1 MMNEY
6 YIDEIYVKHDISPK
20 PNANDFTMHIHEY
33 CEIYFFVRGKIEYLV
48 EGSKYPLPDNSL
60 MIMRPA
66 EAHTPK
72 IIEDACYER
81 YAVNFPLSFVH
92 RIDPE
97 GMLLR
102 PFFDRPLGKNNFYS
116 DEEIDMDLLK
126 KLFDEM
132 CSVTENEYEKRLTVT
147 THIDMLLDMISRA
160 FSKKNTGEFIPK
172 SLSEKIIVYIEKH
185 ISEELSVPKL
195 AEHFHLS
202 SSQFTR
208 VFKQATGAA
217 PWEYITKKRLTA
229 AKEKI
234 RSGYTAKN
242 ACEACGFN
250 DYSAFY
256 RAYAKHF
263 GISPKERVE

>member
-1 MMNEY
+1 MINEY
-6 YIDEIYVKHDISPK
+6 CIGEIYVKHDISPK
-20 PNANDFTMHIHEY
+20 PEANDFKMHIHEY

-72 IIEDACYER
+72 IIENACYER
-81 YAVNFPLSFVH
+81 YTVNFPMSFVH
-92 RIDPE
+92 GVDPE
-97 GMLLR
+97 GVLLK
-102 PFFDRPLGKNNFYS
+102 PFLERPLGKNNLYS

-126 KLFDEM
+126 KLFNEM

-147 THIDMLLDMISRA
+147 THIYMLLDMINRA
-160 FSKKNTGEFIPK
+160 FAEKKTNEFMPK

-185 ISEELSVPKL
+185 IAEELSVPKL

-217 PWEYITKKRLTA
+217 PWEYIMKKRLTA

-234 RSGYTAKN
+234 RSGYSAQK
-242 ACEACGFN
+242 ASESCGFG

-256 RAYAKHF
+256 RAYTKHF
-263 GISPKERVE
+263 GCSPKENAE

>member
-6 YIDEIYVKHDISPK
+6 YLDEIYVKHEISPQ
-20 PNANDFTMHIHEY
+20 PNAKDFTMHIHEH
-33 CEIYFFVRGKIEYLV
+33 CEIYLFIQGKIEYLV
-48 EGSKYPLPDNSL
+48 EGSRYPLPGCSL

-72 IIEDACYER
+72 IIGDACYER
-81 YAVNFPLSFVH
+81 YAVNFPLSLVH
-92 RIDPE
+92 QIDPD
-97 GMLLR
+97 GTLLK
-102 PFFDRPLGKNNFYS
+102 PFFERPLGKNNFYS
-116 DEEIDMDLLK
+116 AEEINVDMLK

-132 CSVTENEYEKRLTVT
+132 CNPSENRYEKKLTAT
-147 THIDMLLDMISRA
+147 THIYMLLDMINRA
-160 FSKKNTGEFIPK
+160 FSQKKTDAFLPK

-185 ISEELSVPKL
+185 ITEELSVPKL
-195 AEHFHLS
+195 AEQFHLS
-202 SSQFTR
+202 CSQFTR

-217 PWEYITKKRLTA
+217 PWDYITKKRLTA

-234 RSGYTAKN
+234 RNGYSAKN

-256 RAYAKHF
+256 RAYTKHF
-263 GISPKERVE
+263 GNSPKETPD

>member
-1 MMNEY
+1 MIHEFC
-6 YIDEIYVKHDISPK
+6 IDEIYVKHDISPK
-20 PNANDFTMHIHEY
+20 PNPCDFTMHIHEY
-33 CEIYFFVRGKIEYLV
+33 YEIYFFVRGSIEYLV

-72 IIEDACYER
+72 IIEDTCYER
-81 YAVNFPLSFVH
+81 YAVNFPASLVH
-92 RIDPE
+92 KIDPK
-97 GMLLR
+97 GFLLK
-102 PFFDRPLGKNNFYS
+102 PFVERPLGKQNYFS

-132 CSVTENEYEKRLTVT
+132 CSLKENEYEKRITIT
-147 THIDMLLDMISRA
+147 THIYTMLDMISRV
-160 FSKKNTGEFIPK
+160 FSQKKTGEFIPK

-208 VFKQATGAA
+208 IFKQATGAT
-217 PWEYITKKRLTA
+217 PWEYITKKRLTS

-234 RSGYTAKN
+234 RSGCSAQS
-242 ACEACGFN
+242 AAFSCGFG

-256 RAYAKHF
+256 RAYIKHF
-263 GISPKERVE
+263 GCSPRERVE